1 MVFMGDTILV
11 SQEDRYCVYHHICDG
26 EIFYVGSGVPE
37 RPFARTDRGR
47 KWMSYVSEHPEYTVE
62 IVARFYRVEDARSF
76 EKAQI
81 KELTPRCN
89 SAYLPRGKSVN
100 TSLISMRIPNALLA
114 AIDAQAKAEDRSRS
128 KVIVMRLSGDS
139 SNARI
144 QSRED
149 RRIKRTAAAEPL
161 MRVRSQSDEGD
172 SQPRPKPFRASR
184 PAHAPNCSCGM
195 CRPSK

>member
-1 MVFMGDTILV
+1 MEFKELSLAPASPGIYIFYDK
-11 SQEDRYCVYHHICDG
+11 DG
-26 EIFYVGSGVPE
+26 TCLYVGSSLNMRRRCKNHIHGKIAHHAEYREFPACEIDKKE
-37 RPFARTDRGR
+37 REFILELRPSLNVLCF
-47 KWMSYVSEHPEYTVE
+47 
-62 IVARFYRVEDARSF
+62 RS
-76 EKAQI
+76 KNVM
-81 KELTPRCN
+81 CD
-89 SAYLPRGKSVN
+89 

-172 SQPRPKPFRASR
+172 SQPRPKPFHITR

>member
-1 MVFMGDTILV
+1 M
-11 SQEDRYCVYHHICDG
+11 CD
-26 EIFYVGSGVPE
+26 
-37 RPFARTDRGR
+37 
-47 KWMSYVSEHPEYTVE
+47 
-62 IVARFYRVEDARSF
+62 
-76 EKAQI
+76 
-81 KELTPRCN
+81 
-89 SAYLPRGKSVN
+89 

-172 SQPRPKPFRASR
+172 SQPRPVLFGGHDA
-184 PAHAPNCSCGM
+184 
-195 CRPSK
+195 